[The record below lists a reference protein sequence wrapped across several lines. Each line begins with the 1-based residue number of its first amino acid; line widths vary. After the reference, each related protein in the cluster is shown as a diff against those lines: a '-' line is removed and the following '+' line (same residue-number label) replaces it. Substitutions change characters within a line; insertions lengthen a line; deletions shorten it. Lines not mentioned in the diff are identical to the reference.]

1 MRNTTN
7 KNFNHHVYTWYE
19 YKAILKI
26 KSESFSRDKFYRP
39 KKRNANTIIN
49 ENKKQYYF
57 KGKRISLTEN
67 ENLLFIA
74 KKLIENNRIDLLTN
88 EFFEIEK

>member
-1 MRNTTN
+1 MRNTTD

-19 YKAILKI
+19 YNAILKI

-39 KKRNANTIIN
+39 KKRNAKTIID

>member
-1 MRNTTN
+1 MRNTI
-7 KNFNHHVYTWYE
+7 KKFNSHIYLYYE
-19 YKAILKI
+19 YKALLKI
-26 KSESFSRDKFYRP
+26 KSESFSRDKFYKP
-39 KKRNANTIIN
+39 KKRDANTIID

-57 KGKRISLTEN
+57 RGKRISLTDD